1 MSKPIK
7 KKITSAK
14 NLVEDQLMGD
24 GYNNF
29 TAKLGLNTENLS
41 SIATYT
47 LGNLISRN
55 HVQLESIY
63 RTSWIAGQVIDTVAE
78 DMTKEGIMMMSKLS
92 PDDIQKM
99 SASLTELGIWQK
111 LCSTIKWARL
121 YGGAIAVMLIDGA
134 DYTKPF
140 DATKVRKG
148 SFKGLAV
155 FDRWQLEP
163 SYNDLVTELG
173 PDMGKPKF
181 YTILPAMETMS
192 TIKVHYSR
200 VIRLE
205 GIEMPYYQ
213 KKYDNLWGMSVIE
226 RMLDRLM
233 AFDSATQG
241 AAQLIYKAH
250 LRVVQIDGLRQALAM
265 GGKTESAVI
274 KQFQYIRLMQSNE
287 GITLLDKNDTFTP
300 HQYTFSGLADMLI
313 QFGQQIS
320 GAVNIPLVRLFGQ
333 SPSGFNSGEADLRN
347 YYDNVGKLQ
356 ESMLRMPVHK
366 ILETLCMSVNGKP
379 LPDDFEFDFNSLWQ
393 PSEVEKSQ
401 IVNNDVSAL
410 NIAFQAGMITK
421 KIAMKELAQRS
432 HVTGR
437 FSNITDEDIE
447 KAEEE
452 PPEHQGMGGLGEEEN
467 QEVDL
472 KGLQEKLG
480 QKEPEP
486 EADDVVEKKS
496 LEQLE
501 MELNGLGGSEGK
513 TLEGLEAE
521 LRKLDPPTLEQLEKE
536 LSKLGPEPTFEQLE
550 EALRNIKVN
559 TDPELMQ
566 LEKQLNEIDTSMPIT
581 PTKKMTIDN
590 KGLLSRAWDSF
601 KRIFT
606 GDKQIH
612 APKGGVTVKGKKFK
626 GGEFIPAAGGFA
638 AAYKKMQKEGSAAKQ
653 APAAKK
659 STKKTSLAAKK
670 LDKKKLMALKQNLKA
685 ISKKEGTRR
694 TVRTAEFKHA
704 RRNAEGKLVMGDG
717 KPLPKHLQH
726 VAIPPAWK
734 NVLIN
739 PDKNGKCW
747 LIGFDE
753 NGKRGGS
760 VYSPKHVSE
769 RDVRKDA
776 MLSDLNNNL
785 DVVLKQLD
793 EGQKSK
799 ETYQKAL
806 ITKVLVLTGA
816 RIGSSEEALSPK
828 GKTYGVSTLEGRH
841 IVQQKD
847 GSVTLDFI
855 GKRNKRNIYVVND
868 KQVVRE
874 LLKLKQRTGDN
885 GRLFSEK
892 YNDVLGYVGELD
904 GGGFTPHNFRTKIA
918 IDLAMDT
925 IASMPA
931 PTNLKEYKKA
941 MKKVAV
947 VVGERLNDTPATA
960 LKSYIVS
967 SVWAD
972 WKTKAGIE

>member
-1 MSKPIK
+1 M
-7 KKITSAK
+7 
-14 NLVEDQLMGD
+14 
-24 GYNNF
+24 
-29 TAKLGLNTENLS
+29 
-41 SIATYT
+41 
-47 LGNLISRN
+47 
-55 HVQLESIY
+55 
-63 RTSWIAGQVIDTVAE
+63 
-78 DMTKEGIMMMSKLS
+78 
-92 PDDIQKM
+92 
-99 SASLTELGIWQK
+99 
-111 LCSTIKWARL
+111 
-121 YGGAIAVMLIDGA
+121 
-134 DYTKPF
+134 
-140 DATKVRKG
+140 
-148 SFKGLAV
+148 
-155 FDRWQLEP
+155 
-163 SYNDLVTELG
+163 
-173 PDMGKPKF
+173 
-181 YTILPAMETMS
+181 
-192 TIKVHYSR
+192 
-200 VIRLE
+200 
-205 GIEMPYYQ
+205 
-213 KKYDNLWGMSVIE
+213 
-226 RMLDRLM
+226 
-233 AFDSATQG
+233 
-241 AAQLIYKAH
+241 
-250 LRVVQIDGLRQALAM
+250 
-265 GGKTESAVI
+265 
-274 KQFQYIRLMQSNE
+274 
-287 GITLLDKNDTFTP
+287 
-300 HQYTFSGLADMLI
+300 
-313 QFGQQIS
+313 
-320 GAVNIPLVRLFGQ
+320 
-333 SPSGFNSGEADLRN
+333 
-347 YYDNVGKLQ
+347 
-356 ESMLRMPVHK
+356 
-366 ILETLCMSVNGKP
+366 
-379 LPDDFEFDFNSLWQ
+379 
-393 PSEVEKSQ
+393 EKSQ
-401 IVNNDVSAL
+401 IVNADVTAL
-410 NIAFQAGMITK
+410 NTAFQSGMITK
-421 KIAMKELAQRS
+421 KIAMKELAQNS
-432 HVTGR
+432 HITGR
-437 FSNITDEDIE
+437 FSHITDEDIE

-472 KGLQEKLG
+472 DNLEKQLA
-480 QKEPEP
+480 EIESNPEP
-486 EADDVVEKKS
+486 EQDDKIEEKT

-501 MELNGLGGSEGK
+501 KEILN
-513 TLEGLEAE
+513 
-521 LRKLDPPTLEQLEKE
+521 LDPPTLEQLEAE
-536 LSKLGPEPTFEQLE
+536 LSKLGPELTIEQLE
-550 EALRNIKVN
+550 ETLRSIKVN
-559 TDPELMQ
+559 QDPELLQ
-566 LEKQLNEIDTSMPIT
+566 LEKQLSEINTNAPIT
-581 PTKKMTIDN
+581 PAKKMTTD
-590 KGLLSRAWDSF
+590 KGLFARAWDSF

-606 GDKQIH
+606 GDEQLR

-918 IDLAMDT
+918 TDLAMDT

>member
-1 MSKPIK
+1 MTKPIK
-7 KKITSAK
+7 KKITSKK

-29 TAKLGLNTENLS
+29 TAKLGLQTENLS
-41 SIATYT
+41 SVATYT

-78 DMTKEGIMMMSKLS
+78 DMTKEGIMMLSKLS
-92 PDDIQKM
+92 PDEIQKM
-99 SASLTELGIWQK
+99 NASLTELAIWQK
-111 LCSTIKWARL
+111 ICSSIKWARL
-121 YGGAIAVMLIDGA
+121 YGGSIAVMLIDGA
-134 DYTKPF
+134 DYAKPF
-140 DATKVRKG
+140 DLSKVRKD

-163 SYNDLVTELG
+163 SYNDLITELC

-192 TIKVHYSR
+192 TMRVHYSR
-200 VIRLE
+200 VIRFE

-300 HQYTFSGLADMLI
+300 HQYTFSGLAEMLI

-333 SPSGFNSGEADLRN
+333 SPSGFSSGETDLRN

-356 ESMLRMPVHK
+356 ESMLRMPVRRL
-366 ILETLCMSVNGKP
+366 LEVLSMSINGKP
-379 LPDDFEFDFNSLWQ
+379 LPDDFEFKFNSLWQ
-393 PSEVEKSQ
+393 PSELEKSQ
-401 IVNNDVSAL
+401 IVNADVTAL
-410 NIAFQAGMITK
+410 NTAFQSGMITK
-421 KIAMKELAQRS
+421 KIAMKELAQNS

-447 KAEEE
+447 KAQEE
-452 PPEHQGMGGLGEEEN
+452 PPEHEGMGGLGEEEN

-472 KGLQEKLG
+472 DNLEKQLTEIG
-480 QKEPEP
+480 SNAEPEQ
-486 EADDVVEKKS
+486 DDK
-496 LEQLE
+496 
-501 MELNGLGGSEGK
+501 EGEK
-513 TLEGLEAE
+513 TLEDLEAE
-521 LRKLDPPTLEQLEKE
+521 LRNLDPVTLEQLEAE
-536 LSKLGPEPTFEQLE
+536 LNKLGVEPTIEQLE
-550 EALRNIKVN
+550 ETLRNIKVN
-559 TDPELMQ
+559 TDPELLQ
-566 LEKQLNEIDTSMPIT
+566 LEKQLNEIDASSPVV
-581 PTKKMTIDN
+581 PAKKMTTD
-590 KGLLSRAWDSF
+590 KGLLARAWGSF

-606 GDKQIH
+606 GDEQLR
-612 APKGGVTVKGKKFK
+612 APKGGVTVKGKEFT
-626 GGEFIPAAGGFA
+626 GGEFIPSAGGYA
-638 AAYKKMQKEGSAAKQ
+638 AEYKKMQKEGSSKKAL
-653 APAAKK
+653 AAKK

-918 IDLAMDT
+918 TDLAMDT

-972 WKTKAGIE
+972 WKSKAGIE

>member
-1 MSKPIK
+1 MSSLNRR
-7 KKITSAK
+7 KKIIT
-14 NLVEDQLMGD
+14 EDTKSFD
-24 GYNNF
+24 GMNNF
-29 TAKLGLNTENLS
+29 TAKLGLQTENLS
-41 SIATYT
+41 SVATYT

-78 DMTKEGIMMMSKLS
+78 DMTKEGIQMLSKMS

-99 SASLTELGIWQK
+99 NASLTELGIWQK
-111 LCSTIKWARL
+111 ICSTIKWARL

-140 DATKVRKG
+140 DVAKVGKD

-163 SYNDLVTELG
+163 SYNDLVTELC

-192 TIKVHYSR
+192 TMKVHYSR
-200 VIRLE
+200 VVRLE

-274 KQFQYIRLMQSNE
+274 KQFQYIRLMQTNE

-300 HQYTFSGLADMLI
+300 HQYTFSGLAEMLI

-356 ESMLRMPVHK
+356 ESMLRVPVHK
-366 ILETLCMSVNGKP
+366 ILETLCMSINGKP
-379 LPDDFEFDFNSLWQ
+379 LPDDFEFKFNSLWQ
-393 PSEVEKSQ
+393 PSELEKSQ
-401 IVNNDVSAL
+401 IVNADVTAL
-410 NIAFQAGMITK
+410 NTAFQSGMITK
-421 KIAMKELAQRS
+421 KIAMKELAQNS
-432 HVTGR
+432 HLTGR
-437 FSNITDEDIE
+437 FSHITDEDIE

-452 PPEHQGMGGLGEEEN
+452 PPEHQGMGSIGEEGN

-472 KGLQEKLG
+472 DNLEKQLA
-480 QKEPEP
+480 EIESNPEP
-486 EADDVVEKKS
+486 EQDDKIEEKT

-501 MELNGLGGSEGK
+501 KEILN
-513 TLEGLEAE
+513 
-521 LRKLDPPTLEQLEKE
+521 LDPPTLEQLEAE
-536 LSKLGPEPTFEQLE
+536 LNKLGPEPTIEQLE
-550 EALRNIKVN
+550 ETLRNIKVN
-559 TDPELMQ
+559 QDPELLR
-566 LEKQLNEIDTSMPIT
+566 LEKQLSEINTNAPIT
-581 PTKKMTIDN
+581 PAKKMTTD
-590 KGLLSRAWDSF
+590 KGLFARAWDSF

-606 GDKQIH
+606 GDEQLR
-612 APKGGVTVKGKKFK
+612 APKGGVTVKGKEFT
-626 GGEFIPAAGGFA
+626 GGEFIPSVGGYAAE
-638 AAYKKMQKEGSAAKQ
+638 YKKMQKEGSSKE
-653 APAAKK
+653 APAIKKESSAKEKPSSERKADKEKLATLKAGLKAK
-659 STKKTSLAAKK
+659 ST
-670 LDKKKLMALKQNLKA
+670 Q
-685 ISKKEGTRR
+685 EGTRR
-694 TVRTAEFKHA
+694 TIKTAEFNHA
-704 RRNAEGKLVMGDG
+704 KRDGEGKLTMGDG
-717 KPLPKHLQH
+717 KPLPEHLQH

-734 NVLIN
+734 NCLIN

-753 NGKRGGS
+753 NGKRAGS
-760 VYSPKHVSE
+760 VYNDKHVAE

-776 MLSDLNNNL
+776 MLHDINDNL
-785 DVVLKQLD
+785 EVINKQIE
-793 EGQKSK
+793 EGQKNK
-799 ETYQKAL
+799 ETFQKAL
-806 ITKVLVLTGA
+806 ITKVLAITGA
-816 RIGSSEEALSPK
+816 RVGSSEEAGGK
-828 GKTYGVSTLEGRH
+828 EGVKTYGVSTLEGRH
-841 IVQQKD
+841 IVPQED
-847 GSVTLDFI
+847 GSVKLDFM
-855 GKRNKRNIYVVND
+855 GKRNKQNIYVVKD
-868 KQVVRE
+868 KQTAQT
-874 LLKLKQRTGDN
+874 LLKLKQKAGDN
-885 GRLFSEK
+885 GRLFGEK
-892 YNDVLGYVGELD
+892 YDDLLGYVKELD

-918 IDLAMDT
+918 TDLAMKT
-925 IASMPA
+925 VSSMPPPA
-931 PTNLKEYKKA
+931 NLKEYKKSL
-941 MKKVAV
+941 KKVAM
-947 VVGERLNDTPATA
+947 VVGDRINDTPATA

-967 SVWAD
+967 SVFTD
-972 WKTKAGIE
+972 WKMKAGIE